1 MTIERNC
8 WTVLAQRAQDEAS
21 QIQAELGKTLTR
33 LESLNASKS
42 RLEKLYEDYRQ
53 QENSTN
59 HSLQGMREVMN
70 QRQFM
75 TQLLILMQRVANDVA
90 HAEKTLTETRARLM
104 AAERE
109 RLKMQTLADQNA
121 QAILNLAEKRDQR
134 NMDALG
140 VMQFKLRSAP

>member
-1 MTIERNC
+1 MITERNC
-8 WTVLAQRAQDEAS
+8 WTVLAQRAQDETS
-21 QIQAELGKTLTR
+21 LIQAEMGQTLAR
-33 LESLNASKS
+33 LESLNASKG

-53 QENSTN
+53 QENNTN

-75 TQLLILMQRVANDVA
+75 TQLLTLMQRVANDVA
-90 HAEKTLTETRARLM
+90 QAEKTLVETRKRLM

-121 QAILNLAEKRDQR
+121 QAILTQADKRDQQK
-134 NMDALG
+134 MDELG
-140 VMQFKLRSAP
+140 VMQFNLREET

>member
-1 MTIERNC
+1 MTIERHC

-21 QIQAELGKTLTR
+21 QIQTELGQTLAR
-33 LESLNASKS
+33 LESLNASKA

-75 TQLLILMQRVANDVA
+75 TQLLSLMQRVSNDVA
-90 HAEKTLTETRARLM
+90 HAEKTLKETRTRLM

-121 QAILNLAEKRDQR
+121 QAILDLAEKRDQR
-134 NMDALG
+134 QMDAMG
-140 VMQFKLRSAP
+140 VMQFNLRSAP

>member
-21 QIQAELGKTLTR
+21 QIQAELGKTLAR
-33 LESLNASKS
+33 LESLNASKA

-53 QENSTN
+53 QGNSTN

-140 VMQFKLRSAP
+140 VMQFNLRSAP

>member
-1 MTIERNC
+1 MITERNC
-8 WTVLAQRAQDEAS
+8 WTVLAQRAQDETS
-21 QIQAELGKTLTR
+21 LIQVEMGQTLAR
-33 LESLNASKS
+33 LESLNVSKG

-53 QENSTN
+53 QENNTN

-75 TQLLILMQRVANDVA
+75 TQLLTLMQRVANDVA
-90 HAEKTLTETRARLM
+90 HAEKTLLETRRRLM

-121 QAILNLAEKRDQR
+121 QAILTQAEKRDQR
-134 NMDALG
+134 KMDELG
-140 VMQFKLRSAP
+140 VMQFNLRAAS

>member
-1 MTIERNC
+1 MITERNC
-8 WTVLAQRAQDEAS
+8 WTVLAQRAQDETNL
-21 QIQAELGKTLTR
+21 IQAEMGQTLAR

-42 RLEKLYEDYRQ
+42 RLAKLYEDYRQ

-75 TQLLILMQRVANDVA
+75 TQLLTLMQRVANDVA
-90 HAEKTLTETRARLM
+90 HAEKTLADTRKRLM

-121 QAILNLAEKRDQR
+121 QAILTQTQRRDQR
-134 NMDALG
+134 KMDELG
-140 VMQFKLRSAP
+140 VMQFNLRSAS

>member
-8 WTVLAQRAQDEAS
+8 WTVLAQRAQDEAC
-21 QIQAELGKTLTR
+21 QIQAELGKTLAR
-33 LESLNASKS
+33 LESLNASKA

-75 TQLLILMQRVANDVA
+75 TQLLSLMQRVANDVA

-121 QAILNLAEKRDQR
+121 AAVQKAENKKDQR
-134 NMDALG
+134 RMDALG
-140 VMQFKLRSAP
+140 VMQFNLKPQT

>member
-21 QIQAELGKTLTR
+21 QIQAELGKTLAR
-33 LESLNASKS
+33 LESLNASKA

-53 QENSTN
+53 QENITN

-75 TQLLILMQRVANDVA
+75 TQLLSLMQRVANDVA

-140 VMQFKLRSAP
+140 VMQFNLRSAS

>member
-140 VMQFKLRSAP
+140 VMQFNLRSAP

>member
-75 TQLLILMQRVANDVA
+75 TQLLSLMQRVANDVA

-140 VMQFKLRSAP
+140 VMQFNLRSAP

>member
-1 MTIERNC
+1 MTTERHC
-8 WTVLAQRAQDEAS
+8 WTVLAQRSQDEVS
-21 QIQAELGKTLTR
+21 QIQTELGQIR
-33 LESLNASKS
+33 LRLDSLNASKA

-53 QENSTN
+53 QENQAN

-75 TQLLILMQRVANDVA
+75 TQLLTLMQRVANDVA
-90 HAEKTLTETRARLM
+90 QAEKNWADARARLM

-121 QAILNLAEKRDQR
+121 QAVLDLAEKREQR
-134 NMDALG
+134 QMDALG
-140 VMQFKLRSAP
+140 VMQFNLRSAP

>member
-8 WTVLAQRAQDEAS
+8 WTVLAQRAQDEAG

-75 TQLLILMQRVANDVA
+75 TQLLSLMQRVANDVA

-140 VMQFKLRSAP
+140 VMQFNLRSAP

>member
-1 MTIERNC
+1 MITERNC
-8 WTVLAQRAQDEAS
+8 WTVLAQRAQDETS
-21 QIQAELGKTLTR
+21 LIQVEMGQTLAR
-33 LESLNASKS
+33 LESLNVSKG

-53 QENSTN
+53 QENNTN

-75 TQLLILMQRVANDVA
+75 TQLLTLMQRVDNDVA
-90 HAEKTLTETRARLM
+90 QAEKTLVETRKRLM

-121 QAILNLAEKRDQR
+121 QAILTQADKRDQQK
-134 NMDALG
+134 MDELG
-140 VMQFKLRSAP
+140 VMQFNLRKDT

>member
-75 TQLLILMQRVANDVA
+75 TQLLSLMQRVANDVA

-121 QAILNLAEKRDQR
+121 QAILYLAEKRDQR

-140 VMQFKLRSAP
+140 VMQFNLRSAP